1 MDKDSKIY
9 IAGHTGLVGSALFR
23 QLYKKG
29 YKKLVYRTQ
38 EELDLIDTTAT
49 ADFFSSEKP
58 EYVFLAAARVGGI
71 RANKTYPAEFIY
83 ENLQIQTNIIH
94 QAYKNKVQKLLFFGS
109 SCMFPRLCEQPM
121 NVQSI
126 LTSPLEPTNK
136 PYAIA
141 KLAGLEMCQSYRL
154 QYGCD
159 FITVIPANLYGMND
173 NFNPED
179 GHVIPVLIRR
189 FHESR
194 NNKAASVTLWGT
206 GTAKREFLYVD
217 DMVEA
222 VLLLIEKYSNTQP
235 INIGSNSIVT
245 IRELATIISKMVGFN
260 GVLEFD
266 TSKPD
271 GMPSKQLDN
280 LELSKF
286 GWQKKLSLEEGLRKT
301 YNWFLD
307 NMNDLN

>member
-1 MDKDSKIY
+1 MWLNQVDKDSKIY
-9 IAGHTGLVGSALFR
+9 IAGHTGLVGSALVR

-29 YKKLVYRTQ
+29 YKKLVYRTHK
-38 EELDLIDTTAT
+38 ELDLIDKTAT

-71 RANKTYPAEFIY
+71 RANKAYPAEFIY

-94 QAYKNKVQKLLFFGS
+94 QAYKYKVQKLLFLGS

-154 QYGCD
+154 QYSCD

-179 GHVIPVLIRR
+179 GHVIPALIRR
-189 FHESR
+189 FHEAR
-194 NNKAASVTLWGT
+194 NSNSASVTLWGT

-222 VLLLIEKYSNTQP
+222 VLLLIEKYSNIQP

-260 GVLEFD
+260 GGLEFD

-280 LELSKF
+280 FELTKF
-286 GWQKKLSLEEGLRKT
+286 GWQKKQFLEEGLQKT
-301 YNWFLD
+301 YD
-307 NMNDLN
+307 